1 MSLAKYVDGGHSND
15 LLIVA
20 FGGHAKLMGGIPPFE
35 FLNFLK
41 ANFPTADKHFYIDI
55 HSCCYSKGID
65 KITNNIEETVEYL
78 SNEIKDY
85 KKVVFIGSSGGGY
98 AAILFGSMLN
108 IHSVISFIPTTIIR
122 KTNVDPKYKN
132 LRPFINKTT
141 NFHLYGDIKITDT
154 MDCHHISH
162 CENIAIGPN
171 TIIYKK
177 NGLDLK
183 KMRNSGELLDLFK
196 RHIL

>member
-1 MSLAKYVDGGHSND
+1 MSLTKLIDVGHSKD
-15 LLIVA
+15 LLIVT
-20 FGGHAKLMGGIPPFE
+20 FGGHAKKMGGIPPFE

-41 ANFPTADKHFYIDI
+41 KNFPNADKQFYIDI
-55 HSCCYSKGID
+55 NACCYSKGIAG
-65 KITNNIEETVEYL
+65 ITNNVEETVEYL
-78 SNEIKDY
+78 SNEIKEY

-98 AAILFGSMLN
+98 AAILFGSILN

-122 KTNVDPKYKN
+122 KTNVNPKYKN
-132 LRPFINKTT
+132 LRPFINETT
-141 NFHLYGDIKITDT
+141 LYHLYGDIKITDT

-162 CENIAIGPN
+162 CENIAIGSN

-183 KMRNSGELLDLFK
+183 KMRDSGELLQLFQ
-196 RHIL
+196 RHVV